1 MFVSLSLLF
10 HFKVL
15 VLQEV
20 MRVKSVRVWVKDLV
34 LVHVVLLKLHVLN
47 STLSSKSNTGIMLET
62 RQLVI
67 ESIEFGHL
75 IL

>member
-1 MFVSLSLLF
+1 MLVSLSLLF

-20 MRVKSVRVWVKDLV
+20 MRVKRVRVWVKDLV
-34 LVHVVLLKLHVLN
+34 LVHVVLLELHVLN
-47 STLSSKSNTGIMLET
+47 STLSSKANTGIMLET
-62 RQLVI
+62 RELVI

>member
-1 MFVSLSLLF
+1 MLVSLSLLF

-20 MRVKSVRVWVKDLV
+20 MRVKRVRVWVKDLV
-34 LVHVVLLKLHVLN
+34 LVHVVLLELHVLN
-47 STLSSKSNTGIMLET
+47 STLSSKANTSIMLET
-62 RQLVI
+62 RELVI

>member
-1 MFVSLSLLF
+1 MLVSLSLLF

-20 MRVKSVRVWVKDLV
+20 MRVKRVRVWVKDLV
-34 LVHVVLLKLHVLN
+34 LVHVVLLELHVLN
-47 STLSSKSNTGIMLET
+47 SALSSKANTSIMLET
-62 RQLVI
+62 RELVI